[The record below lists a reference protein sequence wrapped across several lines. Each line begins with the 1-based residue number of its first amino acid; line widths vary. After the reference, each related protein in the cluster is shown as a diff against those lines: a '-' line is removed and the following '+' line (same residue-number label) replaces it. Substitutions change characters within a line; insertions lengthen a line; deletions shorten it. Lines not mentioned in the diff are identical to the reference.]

1 MNNCDKPCI
10 ANIDGACVAE
20 QCEGPITITR
30 HPDLPTDAQTAVKF
44 YRLAADL
51 FRDYFGEE
59 S

>member
-1 MNNCDKPCI
+1 MSVCDKSCI
-10 ANIDGACVAE
+10 ANIDGFCAAE

-30 HPDLPTDAQTAVKF
+30 HPDPKTAAKF

>member
-10 ANIDGACVAE
+10 ANIDGVCVAE

-30 HPDLPTDAQTAVKF
+30 HSDPPTDAQTAAKF
-44 YRLAADL
+44 YRLAADS

>member
-20 QCEGPITITR
+20 QCEGPIIITR
-30 HPDLPTDAQTAVKF
+30 HPDPKTAAKF
-44 YRLAADL
+44 YRLAADS